1 MNILNLNNEKNFKA
15 LTATVVSMS
24 IDKFIYKS
32 PNICN
37 TAILGIVAGS
47 ANYLS
52 SSLQENN
59 MIPTIS
65 LAEAYNSET
74 INIKTIEQRIIEI
87 SLSGFGAYTVNN
99 QILKNMRP
107 NLSIQDC
114 LILFVAP
121 SFVAEY
127 ITDYFFNQKLSYLA

>member
-1 MNILNLNNEKNFKA
+1 MNILSNEKNFKA
-15 LTATVVSMS
+15 IVAMGVSAS

-32 PNICN
+32 PNIKN
-37 TAILGIVAGS
+37 TAILSFVAGS
-47 ANYLS
+47 ANYIAS
-52 SSLQENN
+52 TLQENN

-74 INIKTIEQRIIEI
+74 INIKTLEQRIIEI
-87 SLSGFGAYTVNN
+87 SLSGIGAYTVNN

-107 NLSIQDC
+107 NLTIQDC

-121 SFVAEY
+121 SFIAEY
-127 ITDYFFNQKLSYLA
+127 VTDYFFNQKLSYLA

>member
-1 MNILNLNNEKNFKA
+1 MNILSNQKNFKA

-24 IDKFIYKS
+24 IDKFIYRS
-32 PNICN
+32 PNIKN
-37 TAILGIVAGS
+37 TAILGIVAGG
-47 ANYLS
+47 ANFLA

-59 MIPTIS
+59 MIPS
-65 LAEAYNSET
+65 LQVIEAYNSET

-87 SLSGFGAYTVNN
+87 SLSGLASYTLNN
-99 QILKNMRP
+99 KILQNMRP

-121 SFVAEY
+121 SVISEY
-127 ITDYFFNQKLSYLA
+127 ITDYMFNQRLSYLV